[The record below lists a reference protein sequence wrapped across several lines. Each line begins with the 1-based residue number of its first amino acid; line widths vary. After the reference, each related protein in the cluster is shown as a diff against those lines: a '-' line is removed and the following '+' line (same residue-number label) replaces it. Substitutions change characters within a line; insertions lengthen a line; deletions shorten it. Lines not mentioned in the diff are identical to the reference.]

1 MIKNNKFFLKN
12 FKTVIFL
19 GESQKF
25 KELIAIN
32 RYFNIKTFVITSSD
46 QSKIINKNIN
56 KNIFNNIDDAFKK
69 FIKKNAMLTTLSSF
83 LWEQDIYLKRII

>member
-46 QSKIINKNIN
+46 QSKIINCSLL
-56 KNIFNNIDDAFKK
+56 
-69 FIKKNAMLTTLSSF
+69 M
-83 LWEQDIYLKRII
+83 IIHQMELEK